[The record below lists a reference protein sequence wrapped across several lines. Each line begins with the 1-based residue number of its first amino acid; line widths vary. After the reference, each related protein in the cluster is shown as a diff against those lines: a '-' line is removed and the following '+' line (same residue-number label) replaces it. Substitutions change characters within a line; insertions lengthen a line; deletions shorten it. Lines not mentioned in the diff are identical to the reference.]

1 MNIRKFKAALIGL
14 GQRGMRLYYAAIRER
29 KDVEIVAFCD
39 SFEPRLKEFAEKV
52 KKDDG
57 ITPSL
62 YTDYKKCLDESG
74 CNCVIVATAWT
85 DHIPVS
91 VYAMER
97 GIAVGCEVGGGYS
110 LESLWELVR
119 CYERTE
125 TPIMLLEN
133 CCYGRLELLA
143 LELKRRGLLGEIVHC
158 EGAYRHDLREEVT
171 GGEEKHHYRLQQY
184 LRRNCEN
191 YPTHEIGPIAK
202 LLGINCG
209 NRFTSLYSVSTKS
222 VGMGEYVKEKNVT
235 SLAGKN
241 FLQGDVVTTVIKCAN
256 GETVDI
262 RLSTSAAR
270 YYSRSFLVEGTK
282 GVVCEENQ
290 SVFLEKDFPGEH
302 YDWRPQFNNVR
313 KYYKKYDHKIWNG
326 NVNEIGGHS
335 DIDKIVTD
343 AFFDALKNGGK
354 MPVDVYDMA
363 TWMAVSVLSEQ
374 SIELNAPVAFPDFTD
389 GKWIL
394 RDDEFAL

>member
-133 CCYGRLELLA
+133 CC
-143 LELKRRGLLGEIVHC
+143 
-158 EGAYRHDLREEVT
+158 
-171 GGEEKHHYRLQQY
+171 
-184 LRRNCEN
+184 
-191 YPTHEIGPIAK
+191 
-202 LLGINCG
+202 
-209 NRFTSLYSVSTKS
+209 
-222 VGMGEYVKEKNVT
+222 
-235 SLAGKN
+235 
-241 FLQGDVVTTVIKCAN
+241 
-256 GETVDI
+256 
-262 RLSTSAAR
+262 
-270 YYSRSFLVEGTK
+270 
-282 GVVCEENQ
+282 
-290 SVFLEKDFPGEH
+290 
-302 YDWRPQFNNVR
+302 
-313 KYYKKYDHKIWNG
+313 
-326 NVNEIGGHS
+326 
-335 DIDKIVTD
+335 
-343 AFFDALKNGGK
+343 
-354 MPVDVYDMA
+354 
-363 TWMAVSVLSEQ
+363 
-374 SIELNAPVAFPDFTD
+374 
-389 GKWIL
+389 
-394 RDDEFAL
+394 